1 MKNVLAIRN
10 ASVLEEL
17 AWSNVLLAF
26 DFDGTLS
33 PIVADR
39 TRAYMRAST
48 RALLAEACAL
58 YPCAVISGRARADVT
73 RLLDGVRV
81 RFVVGNHG
89 IEPSKGRGAF
99 ARATAAMRDALVE
112 ALADVSG
119 VEVEDKALSLA
130 IHYRKARSKREA
142 RARIERAIASLPAPP
157 RVVAGKQVVNVL
169 PPGAPHK
176 GIALAEL
183 KRAARVDTA
192 IFVGDDV
199 TDEDVFSMHAPG
211 ILGVRVGASRKT
223 AADYFVPDQRGVDA
237 LVRRLVDLRRRSGA
251 REGDR

>member
-1 MKNVLAIRN
+1 MKNVLSRRN
-10 ASVLEEL
+10 TSVLEEL

-39 TRAYMRAST
+39 TRARMRAST

-89 IEPSKGRGAF
+89 IEPSKGRAAF
-99 ARATAAMRDALVE
+99 ARATAAMRNALVAE
-112 ALADVSG
+112 LGHVSG
-119 VEVEDKALSLA
+119 IDVEDKTLSLA
-130 IHYRKARSKREA
+130 IHYRKARNKREA
-142 RARIERAIASLPAPP
+142 RTAIERAIASLSAPP
-157 RVVAGKQVVNVL
+157 RIVAGKQVVNVL

-183 KRAARVDTA
+183 RRAARVDTA

-199 TDEDVFSMHAPG
+199 TDEDVFGMHAPG
-211 ILGVRVGASRKT
+211 VLGIRVGMSTRS
-223 AADYFVPDQRGVDA
+223 AADYFLPDQRHVDA
-237 LVRRLVDLRRRSGA
+237 LVRRLIELRRRSGA
-251 REGDR
+251 REGDQ